1 MNNTIIKGIEILKLI
16 AQSKKALN
24 ITEITKIT
32 NIPKT
37 TVHNL
42 VKTFEQT
49 GFLELENKQL
59 KSYKLGILSF
69 EIGMKKLGG
78 DAFVL
83 KQDEI
88 ILGQRESIEDS
99 SNVISRYCD
108 LIMIRT
114 FAHSDVEDFAKYSKV
129 PVINALTDLS
139 HPCQVMADLFTMKEH
154 FGKLKGLT
162 LTYIG
167 DGNNVCNSLLTGCT
181 SLGVNIKVGVP
192 KGYEPDAKTT
202 EIAKKIAKETGCSV
216 DIINDV
222 KEAVS
227 GADVVYTDVWASMG
241 QESEKEKRL
250 NIFKGFTLTK
260 ELFDLANKGAI
271 ALHCLP
277 AHKGEEISEE
287 VFNMNSKYIYEEAE
301 NRMHAQMAIMSSIVK
316 E

>member
-1 MNNTIIKGIEILKLI
+1 MKKVNLSGRHFINLEDFTSEELSALI
-16 AQSKKALN
+16 DY
-24 ITEITKIT
+24 
-32 NIPKT
+32 
-37 TVHNL
+37 
-42 VKTFEQT
+42 TFE
-49 GFLELENKQL
+49 L
-59 KSYKLGILSF
+59 KSKVRNREEIDIMKNRTMVMYFSKPSLRTRLSF

-139 HPCQVMADLFTMKEH
+139 HPCQIMADLFTMKEH

-192 KGYEPDAKTT
+192 KGYEPDAKTI
-202 EIAKKIAKETGCSV
+202 EVAKNIAKNTGCSV
-216 DIINDV
+216 DIVNDV

-227 GADVVYTDVWASMG
+227 RADVVYTDVWASMG
-241 QESEKEKRL
+241 QEKEKEARL
-250 NIFKGFTLTK
+250 NVFKGFTLTK

-287 VFNMNSKYIYEEAE
+287 VFNMNSQYIYEEAE

>member
-1 MNNTIIKGIEILKLI
+1 MKKVNLSGRHFINLEDFTSEELSALI
-16 AQSKKALN
+16 DY
-24 ITEITKIT
+24 
-32 NIPKT
+32 
-37 TVHNL
+37 
-42 VKTFEQT
+42 TFE
-49 GFLELENKQL
+49 L
-59 KSYKLGILSF
+59 KSKVRNREEIDIMKNRTMVMYFSKPSLRTRLSF

-192 KGYEPDAKTT
+192 KGYEPDAKTI
-202 EIAKKIAKETGCSV
+202 EVAKNIAKNTGCTV
-216 DIINDV
+216 DIVNDV

>member
-1 MNNTIIKGIEILKLI
+1 MKKVNLSGRHFINLEDFTSEELSALI
-16 AQSKKALN
+16 DY
-24 ITEITKIT
+24 
-32 NIPKT
+32 
-37 TVHNL
+37 
-42 VKTFEQT
+42 TFE
-49 GFLELENKQL
+49 L
-59 KSYKLGILSF
+59 KSKVRNREEIDIMKNRTMVMYFSKPSLRTRLSF

-139 HPCQVMADLFTMKEH
+139 HPCQIMADLFTMKEH

-192 KGYEPDAKTT
+192 KGYEPDAKTI
-202 EIAKKIAKETGCSV
+202 EVAKNIAKNTGCTV
-216 DIINDV
+216 DIVNDV

-241 QESEKEKRL
+241 QEKEKEERL
-250 NIFKGFTLTK
+250 NVFKGFTLTK

-287 VFNMNSKYIYEEAE
+287 VFNMNSQYIYEEAE

-316 E
+316 

>member
-1 MNNTIIKGIEILKLI
+1 MKKVNLSGRDFINLEDFTSEELSALI
-16 AQSKKALN
+16 DY
-24 ITEITKIT
+24 
-32 NIPKT
+32 
-37 TVHNL
+37 
-42 VKTFEQT
+42 TFE
-49 GFLELENKQL
+49 L
-59 KSYKLGILSF
+59 KSKVRNNEEIDIMKNKTMVMYFSKPSLRTRLSF

-99 SNVISRYCD
+99 ANVISRYCD

-139 HPCQVMADLFTMKEH
+139 HPCQIMADLFTMKEH

-192 KGYEPDAKTT
+192 KGYEPDAKTI
-202 EIAKKIAKETGCSV
+202 EVAKNIAKNTGCTV
-216 DIINDV
+216 DIVNDV

-227 GADVVYTDVWASMG
+227 GSDVVYTDVWASMG

-287 VFNMNSKYIYEEAE
+287 VFNMNSQYIYEEAE

>member
-1 MNNTIIKGIEILKLI
+1 MKKVNLSGRHFINLEDFTSEELSALI
-16 AQSKKALN
+16 DY
-24 ITEITKIT
+24 
-32 NIPKT
+32 
-37 TVHNL
+37 
-42 VKTFEQT
+42 TFE
-49 GFLELENKQL
+49 L
-59 KSYKLGILSF
+59 KSKVRNREEIDIMKNRTMVMYFSKPSLRTRLSF

-139 HPCQVMADLFTMKEH
+139 HPCQIMADLFTMKEH

-192 KGYEPDAKTT
+192 KGYEPDAKTI
-202 EIAKKIAKETGCSV
+202 EVAKNIAKNTGCTV
-216 DIINDV
+216 DILNDV

-250 NIFKGFTLTK
+250 NVFKGFTLTK
-260 ELFDLANKGAI
+260 ELFALANKGAI

-287 VFNMNSKYIYEEAE
+287 VFNMNSQYIYEEAE

>member
-1 MNNTIIKGIEILKLI
+1 MKKVNLSGRHFINLEDFTSEELSALI
-16 AQSKKALN
+16 DY
-24 ITEITKIT
+24 
-32 NIPKT
+32 
-37 TVHNL
+37 
-42 VKTFEQT
+42 TFE
-49 GFLELENKQL
+49 L
-59 KSYKLGILSF
+59 KSKVRNREELDIMKNRTMVMYFSKPSLRTRLSF

-162 LTYIG
+162 LSYIG

-181 SLGVNIKVGVP
+181 SLGVNIRVGVP
-192 KGYEPDAKTT
+192 KGYNPDAKTIET
-202 EIAKKIAKETGCSV
+202 AKNIAKETGCSV
-216 DIINDV
+216 EITNDV

-227 GADVVYTDVWASMG
+227 GSDVVYTDVWASMG

-250 NIFKGFTLTK
+250 KVFKGFTLTK
-260 ELFDLANKGAI
+260 ELFALAGKGAI

>member
-1 MNNTIIKGIEILKLI
+1 MKKVNLSGRHFINLEDFTSEELSALI
-16 AQSKKALN
+16 DY
-24 ITEITKIT
+24 
-32 NIPKT
+32 
-37 TVHNL
+37 
-42 VKTFEQT
+42 TFE
-49 GFLELENKQL
+49 L
-59 KSYKLGILSF
+59 KSKVRNREEIDIMKNRTMVMYFSKPSLRTRLSF

-88 ILGQRESIEDS
+88 ILGQRESIGDS

-192 KGYEPDAKTT
+192 KGYEPDAKTI
-202 EIAKKIAKETGCSV
+202 EVAKNIAKNTGCTV
-216 DIINDV
+216 DIVNDV

-287 VFNMNSKYIYEEAE
+287 VFNMNSQYIYEEAE

>member
-1 MNNTIIKGIEILKLI
+1 MKKVNLSGRHFINLEDFTSEELSALI
-16 AQSKKALN
+16 DY
-24 ITEITKIT
+24 
-32 NIPKT
+32 
-37 TVHNL
+37 
-42 VKTFEQT
+42 TFE
-49 GFLELENKQL
+49 L
-59 KSYKLGILSF
+59 KSKVRNREEIDIMKNRTMVMYFSKPSLRTRLSF

-139 HPCQVMADLFTMKEH
+139 HPCQIMADLFTMKEH

-192 KGYEPDAKTT
+192 KGYEPDAKTI
-202 EIAKKIAKETGCSV
+202 EVAKNIAKNTGCSV
-216 DIINDV
+216 DIVNDV

-241 QESEKEKRL
+241 QEKEKEARL
-250 NIFKGFTLTK
+250 NVFKGFTLTK

-287 VFNMNSKYIYEEAE
+287 VFNMNSQYIYEEAE
-301 NRMHAQMAIMSSIVK
+301 NRMHAQMAIMASIM
-316 E
+316 

>member
-1 MNNTIIKGIEILKLI
+1 MKKVNLSGRDFINLEDFTSEELSALI
-16 AQSKKALN
+16 DY
-24 ITEITKIT
+24 
-32 NIPKT
+32 
-37 TVHNL
+37 
-42 VKTFEQT
+42 TFE
-49 GFLELENKQL
+49 L
-59 KSYKLGILSF
+59 KSKVRNNEEIDIMKNKTMVMYFSKPSLRTRLSF

-99 SNVISRYCD
+99 ANVISRYCD

-139 HPCQVMADLFTMKEH
+139 HPCQIMADLFTMKEH

-192 KGYEPDAKTT
+192 KGYEPDAKTI
-202 EIAKKIAKETGCSV
+202 EVAKNIAKNTGCTV
-216 DIINDV
+216 DIVNDV

-227 GADVVYTDVWASMG
+227 GSDVVYTDVWASMG

-250 NIFKGFTLTK
+250 NVFKGFTLTK

-287 VFNMNSKYIYEEAE
+287 VFNMNSQYIYEEAE

>member
-1 MNNTIIKGIEILKLI
+1 MKKVNLSGRHFINLEDFTSEELSALI
-16 AQSKKALN
+16 DY
-24 ITEITKIT
+24 
-32 NIPKT
+32 
-37 TVHNL
+37 
-42 VKTFEQT
+42 TFE
-49 GFLELENKQL
+49 L
-59 KSYKLGILSF
+59 KSKVRNREEIDIMKNRTMVMYFSKPSLRTRLSF

-139 HPCQVMADLFTMKEH
+139 HPCQIMADLFTMKEH

-192 KGYEPDAKTT
+192 KGYEPDAKTI
-202 EIAKKIAKETGCSV
+202 EVAKNIAKNTGCTV
-216 DIINDV
+216 DIVNDV

-250 NIFKGFTLTK
+250 NVFKGFTLTK

-287 VFNMNSKYIYEEAE
+287 VFNMNSQYIYEEAE